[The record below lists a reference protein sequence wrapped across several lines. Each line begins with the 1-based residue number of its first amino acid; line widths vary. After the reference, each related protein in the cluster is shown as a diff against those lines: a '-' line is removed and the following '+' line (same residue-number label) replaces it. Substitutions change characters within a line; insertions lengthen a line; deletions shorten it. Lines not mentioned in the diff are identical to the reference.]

1 MISPANGGT
10 GNLKALLDY
19 KIDTPV
25 GNDDVATLRKGGDYA
40 RYCREPLGVQ
50 NRGLCSEEVWF
61 GSGSRRTCA
70 SHLPLCTELGCSGRF
85 APAALQWC
93 LAEAS
98 ANSRTAPGHFYNF
111 ATPETRMRR
120 ITYLSAAYVVIH
132 LFDIFVQAIMGTTSA
147 SPPME
152 LARVAPIRLRLRTLD
167 PKATSHIHGMYAV
180 IRLLVQNIRSVKQ
193 RIVISNMRTPQ

>member
-1 MISPANGGT
+1 MMSPRFA
-10 GNLKALLDY
+10 KAGITQGIVENPWEYRTEDSVPRKSGLEVEAAGLVQV
-19 KIDTPV
+19 TCLSARSSA
-25 GNDDVATLRKGGDYA
+25 VAVT
-40 RYCREPLGVQ
+40 
-50 NRGLCSEEVWF
+50 
-61 GSGSRRTCA
+61 SRR
-70 SHLPLCTELGCSGRF
+70 P
-85 APAALQWC
+85 PWC

-98 ANSRTAPGHFYNF
+98 ANSRTAPGHFHNF